1 MDLSS
6 TQTWGNS
13 SVNICN
19 WLIFIKFTPFFVL
32 LTEEV
37 RACVTLKSMGEKI
50 DSRTSD
56 GKNLIFDQ
64 VDYLREVCSA
74 MHMLSGK

>member
-1 MDLSS
+1 M
-6 TQTWGNS
+6 
-13 SVNICN
+13 
-19 WLIFIKFTPFFVL
+19 
-32 LTEEV
+32 
-37 RACVTLKSMGEKI
+37 TLKSMGEKI

-74 MHMLSGK
+74 MHMLSDK